1 MRSLRI
7 ERPEVPPGIVAIP
20 VRTPLV
26 RPGDDLIALV
36 ERAITGIARAGDVLA
51 ISETAVAIA
60 QGQAVPAEYVRPS
73 KIAYALSRRAGALAT
88 VNQPESLQIVIDQ
101 VGVWKVLYASMMHVV
116 GRLIGRRGMFY
127 EIMGEAITAID
138 GYTGT
143 LPPFE
148 RAIVFAPQN
157 PDAFA
162 QSVYDRTAIATR
174 DHLDFHKTFD
184 AYASAKRRLF
194 DMAPRCV
201 FNAQDECGERWAR
214 ELRSRKRVV
223 TYAVDA
229 PADLRPSTIDVRPDG
244 SSFELAGQGYTVRIP
259 GRFNISNALCAIA
272 IARHLDVSDAQSA
285 AGLASL
291 ERVAGRMDHVSAGG
305 VDVIVD
311 YAHTPDALEN
321 LLRTLRET
329 ARGRLIVV
337 FGCGGDRDRG
347 KRPQMGSIAAR
358 YADFSYV
365 TSDNPRTEPPQ
376 AIIDEILPGVG
387 NAPHEASIDR
397 RAAIHAAVFNARPGD
412 VIAIAGKGHENY
424 QIIGTQTLPFDDL
437 AVAQEAL
444 LRREGAHP

>member
-1 MRSLRI
+1 LRI

-162 QSVYDRTAIATR
+162 QSVYDRTAIACTVV
-174 DHLDFHKTFD
+174 D
-184 AYASAKRRLF
+184 ANDLEKAKVLGASSDVNR
-194 DMAPRCV
+194 
-201 FNAQDECGERWAR
+201 
-214 ELRSRKRVV
+214 RVV
-223 TYAVDA
+223 EQA
-229 PADLRPSTIDVRPDG
+229 L
-244 SSFELAGQGYTVRIP
+244 L
-259 GRFNISNALCAIA
+259 SNP
-272 IARHLDVSDAQSA
+272 HGNGDEQ
-285 AGLASL
+285 
-291 ERVAGRMDHVSAGG
+291 
-305 VDVIVD
+305 
-311 YAHTPDALEN
+311 TP
-321 LLRTLRET
+321 
-329 ARGRLIVV
+329 IVV
-337 FGCGGDRDRG
+337 LKWR
-347 KRPQMGSIAAR
+347 
-358 YADFSYV
+358 ADGANPLFAE
-365 TSDNPRTEPPQ
+365 TS
-376 AIIDEILPGVG
+376 A
-387 NAPHEASIDR
+387 
-397 RAAIHAAVFNARPGD
+397 
-412 VIAIAGKGHENY
+412 
-424 QIIGTQTLPFDDL
+424 
-437 AVAQEAL
+437 
-444 LRREGAHP
+444 